1 MGLKNVMESEDGD
14 SNVTVK
20 NTAVEKNIKDLG
32 IIKRDLYRKHT
43 TNIQAVTKM
52 SSMWRSEDRGFC

>member
-43 TNIQAVTKM
+43 TVQEFQI
-52 SSMWRSEDRGFC
+52 E